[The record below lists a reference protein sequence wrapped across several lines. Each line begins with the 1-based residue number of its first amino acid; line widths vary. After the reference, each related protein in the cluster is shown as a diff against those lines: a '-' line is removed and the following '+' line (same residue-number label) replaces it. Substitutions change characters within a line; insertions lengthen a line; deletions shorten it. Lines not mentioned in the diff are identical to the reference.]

1 MFLMTFKGVRADAG
15 ALVTTFRDVS
25 TGDVARAGSLSA
37 FEWLDF
43 WLFMWV
49 GNLLCGCVIGGPG
62 LLLLRWGWNMVPHG
76 ADWWRLL
83 PLADVGGFLLLYVG
97 LVLTV
102 EPVKC
107 WLFLVSGIFWF
118 GWVAFLSSR
127 CK

>member
-1 MFLMTFKGVRADAG
+1 MFGMTVKNVRADAG

-25 TGDVARAGSLSA
+25 TGDVARAGSLSV

-83 PLADVGGFLLLYVG
+83 SLGDVGGFLLLYVG

-102 EPVKC
+102 EAV
-107 WLFLVSGIFWF
+107 LL
-118 GWVAFLSSR
+118 
-127 CK
+127 

>member
-1 MFLMTFKGVRADAG
+1 MVGFLVVYVSGQSFVRLCDWWTRFVVV
-15 ALVTTFRDVS
+15 AL
-25 TGDVARAGSLSA
+25 
-37 FEWLDF
+37 
-43 WLFMWV
+43 
-49 GNLLCGCVIGGPG
+49 
-62 LLLLRWGWNMVPHG
+62 GWNMVPHG

-118 GWVAFLSSR
+118 GWAEFLSSR